1 VRYINLRLAY
11 LLTHLLVGWYSDVF
25 DSDRCFTQLN
35 MRQSKVARSFEAQ
48 RRNPDGEN
56 EALTEREAESQRRG
70 PRDQN
75 NYATRSNARLNVS
88 LRTVYVYTVSQKI
101 FPVVCWHFPPNVWEY
116 SSRNFTLPTL
126 NFVRSFIGQS
136 KQKSMKNLGK
146 VAVGVVR
153 ESRKYSE
160 HPYGVHCAVIFA
172 IAQLSCFFPDN
183 WDTSHHRPSQ

>member
-1 VRYINLRLAY
+1 
-11 LLTHLLVGWYSDVF
+11 
-25 DSDRCFTQLN
+25 

-101 FPVVCWHFPPNVWEY
+101 FPVVC
-116 SSRNFTLPTL
+116 
-126 NFVRSFIGQS
+126 
-136 KQKSMKNLGK
+136 
-146 VAVGVVR
+146 
-153 ESRKYSE
+153 
-160 HPYGVHCAVIFA
+160 
-172 IAQLSCFFPDN
+172 
-183 WDTSHHRPSQ
+183 